1 VEDFN
6 FIEKEHLP
14 PSDVDMTDPKARTA
28 WLSDPR
34 RFTYGNLL
42 VDSSTATIEKLQ
54 AVRDSIHT
62 SLSKFTSPPDPVKMP
77 EASKKL
83 VSFQNRQWIYVL
95 LQNVW
100 TVTMK
105 SIMSRFQEQHNN
117 DGVILWFCFL
127 QCFAGTTCE
136 NLIEAYS
143 QLSESKLQLSNFNGN
158 VLHFTNAIR
167 APVRRLLKAKE
178 VPSFKHFLY
187 VFHGAMDA
195 SKDEFHI
202 FVTNLYTDYRKGG
215 PTQSLTML
223 ELLDQLDIEYK
234 RLTGL
239 GRWAKKEDT
248 QVLALTATISSL
260 QSQLSSLTTKYSSLQ
275 ALIAQPSPSP
285 TPPAKEK
292 LQKPPPCKPGEPE
305 ITEYNGLVWKWCDKC
320 FNGCWNRIHITNE
333 HVAGIGKRNRRR
345 QEVNNNNNNN
355 NNNNQ
360 NNNNSPQANLAHPS
374 QPSSDTTDTTTS
386 PPV

>member
-1 VEDFN
+1 MEDFN

-34 RFTYGNLL
+34 RFTYENLL
-42 VDSSTATIEKLQ
+42 VDSSTATREKLQ
-54 AVRDSIHT
+54 EVCDSIHT
-62 SLSKFTSPPDPVKMP
+62 SLSKFTSPPDPVKML

-83 VSFQNRQWIYVL
+83 VSFQNRQWMYVL
-95 LQNVW
+95 LQNVC
-100 TVTMK
+100 TITMK

-117 DGVILWFCFL
+117 DSVILWFCFL
-127 QCFAGTTCE
+127 QCFAGTTRG
-136 NLIEAYS
+136 NLIKAYS
-143 QLSESKLQLSNFNGN
+143 QLSESKLQLSSFNGN

-178 VPSFKHFLY
+178 VPSFQHFLY

-195 SKDEFHI
+195 SNDEFRI

-234 RLTGL
+234 CLTGL

-260 QSQLSSLTTKYSSLQ
+260 QSQLSSLTTKYCSLQ

-292 LQKPPPCKPGEPE
+292 LQTPPP
-305 ITEYNGLVWKWCDKC
+305 
-320 FNGCWNRIHITNE
+320 
-333 HVAGIGKRNRRR
+333 
-345 QEVNNNNNNN
+345 
-355 NNNNQ
+355 
-360 NNNNSPQANLAHPS
+360 PS
-374 QPSSDTTDTTTS
+374 
-386 PPV
+386 